1 MQWILN
7 RGSEHGIT
15 SIERLAKQQLGLIFA
30 AVHTTSLTTTNTL
43 YTLAVTPEYVEP
55 LREEIRNAMAD
66 NGDKVTTRA
75 LQQMVKLD
83 SYMKE
88 VVRVYPPALSTFYH
102 CIELE
107 CFSLTDH
114 PQHPS
119 AAAS

>member
-7 RGSEHGIT
+7 RGSEHGFT
-15 SIERLAKQQLGLIFA
+15 SIEQLAKQQLGLIFA

-55 LREEIRNAMAD
+55 LREEIRNAMAE
-66 NGDKVTTRA
+66 NGGKITTRA

-88 VVRVYPPALSTFYH
+88 VVRVYPPALSTSPLY
-102 CIELE
+102 
-107 CFSLTDH
+107 
-114 PQHPS
+114 PGV
-119 AAAS
+119 